1 MIECMTIKNFGLD
14 FRVFFAHNVPRSG
27 NPNSS
32 KQREAFLMS
41 PCELLLTEFDD
52 EMAGARKTLERVPE
66 NKFGWKPHE
75 KSGSMIWL
83 ASHLAHLPEWAAV
96 TMQQDSLDMSPDG
109 VSMPQPPV
117 PKSTKELLDI
127 FDKNV
132 KAGRTALAGGNDS
145 ELSKPW
151 SLLDNGKVLF
161 TMARGECLRK
171 WVLNHNVHHRAQ
183 LGVYLRLN
191 NIPVPALYGPSADE
205 QGM

>member
-1 MIECMTIKNFGLD
+1 
-14 FRVFFAHNVPRSG
+14 
-27 NPNSS
+27 
-32 KQREAFLMS
+32 MS
-41 PCELLLTEFDD
+41 LCELLLTEFDD
-52 EMAGARKTLERVPE
+52 EMAGTRKTLERVPE

-75 KSGSMIWL
+75 KSGSMLWL

-96 TMQQDSLDMSPDG
+96 TMQQDSLDMSPNG
-109 VSMPQPPV
+109 VSMPQPPA
-117 PKSTKELLDI
+117 PKSTKELLEI

-132 KAGRTALAGGNDS
+132 KAGRAALAAGNDS

-191 NIPVPALYGPSADE
+191 NIAVPALYGPSADE
-205 QGM
+205 HGM

>member
-1 MIECMTIKNFGLD
+1 MTDKNFGLD
-14 FRVFFAHNVPRSG
+14 FRVFFAHYVTRSG
-27 NPNSS
+27 SLNSS
-32 KQREAFLMS
+32 KQCEAFLMS
-41 PCELLLTEFDD
+41 LCELLLTEFDD
-52 EMAGARKTLERVPE
+52 EMAGTRKTLERVPE

-96 TMQQDSLDMSPDG
+96 TMQQDSLDMSPNG
-109 VSMPQPPV
+109 VSMPQPPA
-117 PKSTKELLDI
+117 PKATKEVLEI

-132 KAGRTALAGGNDS
+132 KAGRAALAGGNDS

-161 TMARGECLRK
+161 TMPRGECLRK

>member
-1 MIECMTIKNFGLD
+1 
-14 FRVFFAHNVPRSG
+14 
-27 NPNSS
+27 
-32 KQREAFLMS
+32 MS
-41 PCELLLTEFDD
+41 LCELLLTEFDD
-52 EMAGARKTLERVPE
+52 EMAGTRKTLERVPE

-96 TMQQDSLDMSPDG
+96 TIQQDSLDMSPNG
-109 VSMPQPPV
+109 VSMPQPPA
-117 PKSTKELLDI
+117 PKATKEVLEI

-132 KAGRTALAGGNDS
+132 KAGRAALAGGNDS

-161 TMARGECLRK
+161 TMPRGECLRK

>member
-1 MIECMTIKNFGLD
+1 
-14 FRVFFAHNVPRSG
+14 
-27 NPNSS
+27 
-32 KQREAFLMS
+32 MS
-41 PCELLLTEFDD
+41 LCELLLTEFDD
-52 EMAGARKTLERVPE
+52 EMAGTRKTLERVPE

-96 TMQQDSLDMSPDG
+96 TMQQDSLDMSPNG
-109 VSMPQPPV
+109 VSMPQPPA
-117 PKSTKELLDI
+117 PKSTKELLEI

-132 KAGRTALAGGNDS
+132 KAGRAALAGGNDS

-191 NIPVPALYGPSADE
+191 NIAVPALYGPSADE